1 VREVL
6 VLCRAGQI
14 RIMKIWMRESSSW
27 YEADQDYEDM
37 DEEDHIAGF
46 PVGSWCFSSVSNHRA
61 ELFWLK
67 GLHVRTRVRLRVVM
81 ERLGFD
87 PGRHPF
93 HTALRSAS
101 QNTGTRADTV
111 LRARTLRLTR
121 T

>member
-1 VREVL
+1 M
-6 VLCRAGQI
+6 LCRAGQI

-27 YEADQDYEDM
+27 YEADQDYENM

-46 PVGSWCFSSVSNHRA
+46 PVGSSVSNHRA

-87 PGRHPF
+87 PGRHADRL
-93 HTALRSAS
+93 HTALRSAC